1 MKGNLLV
8 LTFLAFLLIMLS
20 SLSIVQGEK
29 INLIVVG
36 RFIDL
41 LRPYLNPEPSI
52 NYVAVPFRL
61 VDLSAQDAIKF
72 LRLYFPRT
80 YQEMKNYDVVMLNSP
95 EYQLFTPTQD
105 RWMFNAIQEGMGG
118 INAGSVFSIINEIYQ
133 AWASSQTSIAFPNDA
148 IAVANRGGGEEMVY
162 GFNVVVNRDFKD
174 PVLLPYLPFDVEKVP
189 CIASSRLVIAKEG
202 AGVLAWQ
209 VGNHPT
215 QVDYLV
221 AWKYGQ
227 GITMTCGHVIPKGW
241 FDWEVNEYG
250 PDLLMNMILYMSQRN
265 LIEDV
270 LLYHG
275 LKSSFVEYRTQIVS
289 LISLRDFV
297 DKFGANTQTIQR
309 EIRELDEAYQEGYN
323 LYLDQDFVSCREIMH
338 RVLNRFTEAE
348 DLARKVKD
356 SALIWVYIIEWLI
369 TASTLFI
376 SGFILWSLM
385 VRRKVYKEVEA
396 TRLRPET

>member
-52 NYVAVPFRL
+52 DYVAVPFRL

-95 EYQLFTPTQD
+95 EYRLFTPTQD

-250 PDLLMNMILYMSQRN
+250 PDLLMNMILYMSQRD

-275 LKSSFVEYRTQIVS
+275 LKSSFVEYKTQIVS

-323 LYLDQDFVSCREIMH
+323 LYLDQDFVACREIMH